1 MKVYVD
7 TWIYVTEKFG
17 NMGFIEVY
25 RGILRY
31 ETGIYPTIP
40 NFITYKSPL
49 FPILSPLYPSAAVF
63 SIGIRRDRKKKP
75 GHLHTLAVP
84 AARYVRT
91 QRFHI
96 RIFSAHHMG
105 SCHGLDSQKAPNPPP
120 GGVDYTVAVFQ
131 MELVGIGN
139 QSITEAPGFQRHK
152 IVAALTLSN
161 MRMGSLLKI

>member
-1 MKVYVD
+1 MGYNP
-7 TWIYVTEKFG
+7 IYLGTSSYEKW
-17 NMGFIEVY
+17 NQAS
-25 RGILRY
+25 
-31 ETGIYPTIP
+31 IP

-49 FPILSPLYPSAAVF
+49 FPILSPLYPSAAGF
-63 SIGIRRDRKKKP
+63 SIGIRRDGKKNP
-75 GHLHTLAVP
+75 GYLHTLAVP

-105 SCHGLDSQKAPNPPP
+105 SCHCLDSQKAPNPPP
-120 GGVDYTVAVFQ
+120 GSVGYTVAVFQ

-139 QSITEAPGFQRHK
+139 QSITEAPGFQRHQ

-161 MRMGSLLKI
+161 MRMGSLLKNMDFTHSL